1 MLLTLRVKALTH
13 NTPLVVACCCR
24 QVKAV
29 GSTNKMMAGGCEPFC
44 VWNSELTT
52 DDVEMAIEL
61 DDFPAWVEDVK
72 KIFAQDLKENG
83 LAADRCVAGWVQEA
97 HVTSAK
103 KAEETAVAAC
113 G

>member
-1 MLLTLRVKALTH
+1 M
-13 NTPLVVACCCR
+13 

-83 LAADRCVAGWVQEA
+83 LAADRWVHPGEGGLMRG
-97 HVTSAK
+97 V
-103 KAEETAVAAC
+103 
-113 G
+113 